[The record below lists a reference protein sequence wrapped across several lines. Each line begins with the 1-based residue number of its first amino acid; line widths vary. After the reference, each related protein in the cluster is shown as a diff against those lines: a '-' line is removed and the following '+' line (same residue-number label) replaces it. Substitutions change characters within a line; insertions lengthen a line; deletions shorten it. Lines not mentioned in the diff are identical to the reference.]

1 MTRMADVT
9 LLAGGNPQIPKG
21 DGDAVVQSYI
31 EAMPGWKHDVGR
43 LLDDL
48 ITDEVPDARK
58 AVRWNTPFYG
68 TDGDGWFLGF
78 HCLTK
83 YIKVSFFRGT
93 SLDPVPPES
102 SKQAEVRYLH
112 VYEDTAL
119 DEVQFRAWVRQAAG
133 LPGESIF

>member
-1 MTRMADVT
+1 MAKKKPVK

-21 DGDAVVQSYI
+21 DGDAVVQAYL
-31 EAMPGWKHDVGR
+31 EAMPGWKRDVGER
-43 LLDDL
+43 LDA
-48 ITDEVPDARK
+48 IIVKAVPGVEK

-68 TDGDGWFLGF
+68 APGGDGWFVGF

-102 SKQAEVRYLH
+102 SKQDEVRYLH
-112 VYEDTAL
+112 VFEGEGL
-119 DEVQFRAWVRQAAG
+119 DEAQFESWVKQAAG
-133 LPGESIF
+133 LPGWRP